1 MKLNRLFTTSIIT
14 VSLLSCGKEEK
25 ETKQEIITGE
35 KISYTLIPDSCK
47 VMWKGSIL
55 GVKFHTGTVAVKEGT
70 IDVAGNQLQ
79 GGSFT
84 VDLTKMTATDNNYQP
99 GKGTKEELIAHL
111 SSPDFFSVN
120 EFPTASFVIK
130 GVQGNVAFG
139 DLTVKGKTN
148 EEKITDITIIPFDGG
163 IRATGKMV
171 FDRQKYGVSFK
182 VPGEAVLSDN
192 IELEISIVAKK

>member
-25 ETKQEIITGE
+25 ETKQEIITDE

-84 VDLTKMTATDNNYQP
+84 VDLTKITATDNNYQP

>member
-84 VDLTKMTATDNNYQP
+84 VDLTKITATDNNYQP

-111 SSPDFFSVN
+111 SSPDFFSIN

>member
-84 VDLTKMTATDNNYQP
+84 VDLTKITATDNNYQP

>member
-84 VDLTKMTATDNNYQP
+84 VDLTKITATDNNYQP

-130 GVQGNVAFG
+130 GVQGNVASG